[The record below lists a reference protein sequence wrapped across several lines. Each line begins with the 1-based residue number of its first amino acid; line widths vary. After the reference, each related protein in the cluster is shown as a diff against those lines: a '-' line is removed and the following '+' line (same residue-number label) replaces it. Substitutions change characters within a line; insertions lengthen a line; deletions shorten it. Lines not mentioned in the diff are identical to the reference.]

1 MLLLTSAAL
10 HTLLILASNSGSPAS
25 LEAQRIAAAV
35 EARHRAVNDLQA
47 RFVQAYRSAAFGQ
60 DVVESGTLRFKRPG
74 RMRWEYR
81 KPERKLF
88 ICDGASFYFYVPADR
103 QVIVRRRGGDQGLA
117 YRLLFGEVAVAR
129 EFEANIESASADGT
143 RVKLTP
149 RRPDPEVESVVLD
162 VDAGFHLRGI
172 AIRDLQGNRSEFRF
186 EDVRENR
193 GLADSDFRFEIP
205 AGVEV
210 VRE

>member
-1 MLLLTSAAL
+1 MSLLTLVAL
-10 HTLLILASNSGSPAS
+10 DTLLILASSSGSQAS

-35 EARHRAVNDLQA
+35 EARHRSIRDFQA

-60 DVVESGTLRFKRPG
+60 EIVESGTLRFKRPG

-81 KPERKLF
+81 KPEHKLF
-88 ICDGASFYFYVPADR
+88 ICDGTSFYFYVPADR
-103 QVIVRRRGGDQGLA
+103 QVIVRQRGGDQGLA

-129 EFEANIESASADGT
+129 DFEANVESATADTT

-149 RRPDPEVESVVLD
+149 RRPDPEVESVLLD
-162 VDAGFHLRGI
+162 VDTKMGLRAI
-172 AIRDLQGNRSEFRF
+172 EIRDVQGNRSEFRF

-193 GLADSDFRFEIP
+193 GLADRDFRFEIP
-205 AGVEV
+205 ADVEV

>member
-1 MLLLTSAAL
+1 M
-10 HTLLILASNSGSPAS
+10 
-25 LEAQRIAAAV
+25 
-35 EARHRAVNDLQA
+35 
-47 RFVQAYRSAAFGQ
+47 
-60 DVVESGTLRFKRPG
+60 
-74 RMRWEYR
+74 
-81 KPERKLF
+81 
-88 ICDGASFYFYVPADR
+88 
-103 QVIVRRRGGDQGLA
+103 
-117 YRLLFGEVAVAR
+117 AVAR
-129 EFEANIESASADGT
+129 EFEANIESASADVT

-172 AIRDLQGNRSEFRF
+172 EIRDLQGNRSEFRF